1 MRKPI
6 KLVLLPLILS
16 ILIVAAGLLAY
27 AAYQVVTPIAPAKAE
42 LITLPRGMSTP
53 QMANILEQK
62 HAIRSRWAFDALH
75 LLKKGTLKAGVYRF
89 AEPATV
95 LTVYERIREGDVY
108 TIDVTIPEGSNIFDI
123 AERLAE
129 KKLCTEQAFLKVA
142 EHDTAL
148 LGNLDPK
155 APSLE
160 GYLFP
165 ATYKFSPGVSA
176 TEIARAMV
184 EQFRKE
190 VAPLGL
196 LKQSITPAN
205 PDQATATSPSLH
217 EIVTLA
223 SLIERETPLPSER
236 PLVAS
241 VFYNRLA
248 QNMPLMT
255 DPSVI
260 YAAEL
265 AHRYRGAIYESD
277 LKFDS
282 PYNTY
287 LHAGLPPGP
296 ISNPGLPSIKAAL
309 HPAHTDYLYF
319 VAASANPSGR
329 SIFSTTL
336 AEHNKDVAAYRLAV
350 RLAQKHE

>member
-6 KLVLLPLILS
+6 KLVLLLLILS
-16 ILIVAAGLLAY
+16 TLVVAAGLLAY

-53 QMANILEQK
+53 QMANILEEK

-89 AEPATV
+89 VEPATV
-95 LTVYERIREGDVY
+95 LTVYERIRAGDVY
-108 TIDVTIPEGSNIFDI
+108 TISVTIPEGSNIFDI

-129 KKLCTEQAFLKVA
+129 KKLCPEQAFLNVA

-148 LGNLDPK
+148 LRNLDPK

-165 ATYKFSPGVSA
+165 DTYKFSPGISV
-176 TEIARAMV
+176 TEIASTMV

-190 VAPLGL
+190 VEPLGL
-196 LKQSITPAN
+196 LRQ
-205 PDQATATSPSLH
+205 TATQPSLH
-217 EIVTLA
+217 EVVTLA
-223 SLIERETPLPSER
+223 SLIERETPIPSER

-265 AHRYRGAIYESD
+265 AHRYRGIIYESD

-296 ISNPGLPSIKAAL
+296 ISNPGLPSIEAAM

-319 VAASANPSGR
+319 VAASDNPSGR
-329 SIFSTTL
+329 SVFSATL
-336 AEHNKDVAAYRLAV
+336 AQHNKDVAAYRLAV
-350 RLAQKHE
+350 RLAQKH